1 MDKEKLQKKITAQL
15 LRSYVSGVPIEILEA
30 RYGYRREKIYQ
41 FVEDFRDGKIGIFEE
56 SIKTQIMKGI
66 DSRDEELQKLKN
78 ENDLLKHELKMANI
92 TIEGYEIM
100 QRIYKEEY
108 GIDLSKKSGAE
119 SFQTLKKITKK

>member
-1 MDKEKLQKKITAQL
+1 
-15 LRSYVSGVPIEILEA
+15 
-30 RYGYRREKIYQ
+30 
-41 FVEDFRDGKIGIFEE
+41 
-56 SIKTQIMKGI
+56 MKGI

-100 QRIYKEEY
+100 QSIYKEEY